1 VSDDGAPRA
10 DRSRDAAESRADET
24 SVRMPRVRMPR
35 VRLALFGILG
45 VLVLSSPLWMP
56 LLARRMA
63 FFHVHRVEIVG
74 TRYVAP
80 SDILARLHVDTL
92 SSVWDPTGPLVA
104 RVERHPAVQKAV
116 IRRNLPGTLVIEITE
131 RVPVALVA
139 APGGFRV
146 YDARGVA
153 LPIDPA
159 SVTVDAPVLMQRD
172 TALLRL
178 LGAMRLEMPALYAR
192 VSTVRRTA
200 RDELILQLG
209 KEPVR
214 AMQDVTLERLAD
226 LAPVEADLSRK
237 QLRVSE
243 IDLRYRDQV
252 IARLQ

>member
-10 DRSRDAAESRADET
+10 ERSRDDADAPTER
-24 SVRMPRVRMPR
+24 SARRLPR
-35 VRLALFGILG
+35 VRLALVGIAGL
-45 VLVLSSPLWMP
+45 LVLASPLWLP

-74 TRYVAP
+74 THYVSA

-92 SSVWDPTGPLVA
+92 SSVWDPTKPLVA
-104 RVERHPAVQKAV
+104 RVERHPAVQKA
-116 IRRNLPGTLVIEITE
+116 IIHRKLPGTLVVEITE
-131 RVPVALVA
+131 TVPVALVA

-178 LGAMRLEMPALYAR
+178 LGAMRIQMPTLYAR
-192 VSTVRRTA
+192 VSTLRRA
-200 RDELILQLG
+200 GRDELILQLE

-226 LAPVEADLSRK
+226 LEPVEADLNRK

-252 IARLQ
+252 IARVQ

>member
-1 VSDDGAPRA
+1 
-10 DRSRDAAESRADET
+10 
-24 SVRMPRVRMPR
+24 MPR
-35 VRLALFGILG
+35 VRLALFGIAAL
-45 VLVLSSPLWMP
+45 LVLASPIWLP
-56 LLARRMA
+56 LLVRRMP

-74 TRYVAP
+74 THYVAP
-80 SDILARLHVDTL
+80 TDILSRLHVDTL
-92 SSVWDPTGPLVA
+92 WSVWNPTGPLEA
-104 RVERHPAVQKAV
+104 RIQRNPAVRKAV
-116 IRRNLPGTLVIEITE
+116 VHRKLPGTLVVEITE
-131 RVPVALVA
+131 RVPVALVSA
-139 APGGFRV
+139 SSGLSV

-178 LGAMRLEMPALYAR
+178 LGAMRTEMPTLYAR
-192 VSTVRRTA
+192 VSTVRRA
-200 RDELILQLG
+200 GRDELILQL
-209 KEPVR
+209 KTEPVR

-226 LAPVEADLSRK
+226 LEPVEADLARK

>member
-1 VSDDGAPRA
+1 
-10 DRSRDAAESRADET
+10 
-24 SVRMPRVRMPR
+24 
-35 VRLALFGILG
+35 LALLGIAG
-45 VLVLSSPLWMP
+45 VLVLASPVLLP

-63 FFHVHRVEIVG
+63 FFHVHRIEIVG
-74 TRYVAP
+74 AHYVAP
-80 SDILARLHVDTL
+80 GDILSRLHVDTL
-92 SSVWDPTGPLVA
+92 SSVWDPTGPLET
-104 RVERHPAVQKAV
+104 RVQRHPAVRKAV
-116 IRRNLPGTLVIEITE
+116 VHRKLPGTLVVEITE
-131 RVPVALVA
+131 RVPVALVPA
-139 APGGFRV
+139 LGGFSV

-178 LGAMRLEMPALYAR
+178 LGAMRTEMPTLYAR
-192 VSTVRRTA
+192 VSMVRRA
-200 RDELILQLG
+200 GRDELILQL
-209 KEPVR
+209 KTEPVR

-226 LAPVEADLSRK
+226 LEPVEADLARK